1 MRVVRSEEI
10 FPRTLIVGAHF
21 SEDTGVGTFLG
32 RLFSR
37 WPTDRLATVCDS
49 RARPDW
55 RRCCR
60 QYRAGDLEF
69 RLRAPF
75 CWLAPE
81 HESGPLSPPAGQ
93 GAPSDGGLQRVSRVN
108 RRAQSARSVVRQFLG
123 GGEFLYRIGPS
134 PKLLSWVREF
144 RPEVLYGHCSTLDS
158 VLFLRETQR
167 ALGLPLVLHFM
178 DDFPEALY
186 RKGWMAGLMRG
197 RYLTEFSALV
207 RSAAVRIAICREMA
221 EEYEKRYHQP
231 VRWLP
236 MPVELGAYRDAARTR
251 WAASRPFR
259 LRYGGR
265 VGWAIRE
272 SLADVAGAVRALRL
286 GGEEV
291 AFDIATFQAEEL
303 PESCRAAAGVEVLVP
318 GPLADLP
325 GLQAEADALLICY
338 DFDPASFRQ
347 ARYSMPSKLADCL
360 ASGTPILVYG
370 PAGLP
375 VVEYARRE
383 GWGVVVDRRDP
394 AALRAAVRELMTSA
408 ALRERLGRT
417 AQRLAADRH
426 DAGAVSACLR
436 EMLHQAARPE
446 RGSFPEEGGT

>member
-1 MRVVRSEEI
+1 MAVRQAAG

-32 RLFSR
+32 RLFSG
-37 WPTDRLATVCDS
+37 WPPERLATVCDS

-55 RRCCR
+55 RRCSR

-75 CWLAPE
+75 RWLAPE
-81 HESGPLSPPAGQ
+81 HESGPLSPQAGQ
-93 GAPSDGGLQRVSRVN
+93 GAPAAGGLQRVSRVN
-108 RRAQSARSVVRQFLG
+108 RRARSARSAVRRFLG

-134 PKLLSWVREF
+134 PPLLSWVREF

-186 RKGWMAGLMRG
+186 RKGWVARLMRR
-197 RYLTEFSALV
+197 RYLTEFSGLV

-221 EEYEKRYHQP
+221 EEYEKRYRQP

-236 MPVELGAYRDAARTR
+236 MPAELAAYRDEARTR
-251 WAASRPFR
+251 WVASRPFR

-272 SLADVAGAVRALRL
+272 SLADVAGAVRALRQ

-291 AFDIATFQAEEL
+291 VFDIATFQAEEL
-303 PESCRAAAGVEVLVP
+303 PESCRAAAGVQVLVP

-325 GLQAEADALLICY
+325 RLQTDADALLICY

-426 DAGAVSACLR
+426 DAGAVSACMR
-436 EMLHQAARPE
+436 EMLQQAARRE
-446 RGSFPEEGGT
+446 RGSVPEEGGT